1 MGPIDLGPA
10 IRAIVIAGVLAGVAL
25 GVGVPWLW
33 DVAIK
38 PLLRMLVM

>member
-1 MGPIDLGPA
+1 MGPIDLTPA
-10 IRAIVIAGVLAGVAL
+10 FRALVLICVLAGVAL
-25 GVGVPWLW
+25 GAGVPWLW